1 MIKKRN
7 IKRRKRFVAF
17 LDVMGTKKLIEH
29 GQDKRIFQ
37 LLESI
42 RDVEKGVLTDDYVKM
57 YFFSDSII
65 LYTID
70 DCAESFRSILYTCAQ
85 IVEHFLTRG
94 FGINGCIS
102 YGACTCDNKDGKY
115 ITVGKPFVDAYI
127 IQNKLWC
134 YGVVIDQKAIKKV
147 NDSGYSVGFESIVVD
162 PYFEWKLPSKE
173 NGWETL
179 NMVNWMEFVEVG
191 NPDMAK
197 QKNDVKTIIK
207 NLYETYRDVGRG
219 TYYIQNTEI
228 VMKQWYDY
236 LAERNY
242 FHNYQW
248 GDMLSDDYLT
258 KCP

>member
-1 MIKKRN
+1 
-7 IKRRKRFVAF
+7 
-17 LDVMGTKKLIEH
+17 
-29 GQDKRIFQ
+29 
-37 LLESI
+37 
-42 RDVEKGVLTDDYVKM
+42 
-57 YFFSDSII
+57 
-65 LYTID
+65 
-70 DCAESFRSILYTCAQ
+70 
-85 IVEHFLTRG
+85 
-94 FGINGCIS
+94 
-102 YGACTCDNKDGKY
+102 
-115 ITVGKPFVDAYI
+115 
-127 IQNKLWC
+127 
-134 YGVVIDQKAIKKV
+134 
-147 NDSGYSVGFESIVVD
+147 
-162 PYFEWKLPSKE
+162 
-173 NGWETL
+173 
-179 NMVNWMEFVEVG
+179 MEFVEVG